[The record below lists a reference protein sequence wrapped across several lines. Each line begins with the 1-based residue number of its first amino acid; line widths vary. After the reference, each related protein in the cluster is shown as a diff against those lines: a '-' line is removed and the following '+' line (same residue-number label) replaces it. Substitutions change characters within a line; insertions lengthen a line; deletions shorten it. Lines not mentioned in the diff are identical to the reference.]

1 MIENPIDSQRISLPF
16 PHRLARHAARIAIGK
31 PGNEAH
37 TLPRDEGKRPRRDA
51 GSHKEGGMDI
61 GIEGL
66 HKRFGNFAALRGVD
80 LKIASGELLALLG
93 PSGSGKTTLL
103 RTLAG
108 LEEPDTGR
116 ILFGERDATRL
127 SLRERRVGLVF
138 QHYALFPHLSVFE
151 NVAFGLRSRRR
162 RDRPDSAELQRR
174 VLELLERMQIGELR
188 ERLPDQLSGG
198 QKQRVALARA
208 MAIEPSVLLLD
219 EPFGAL
225 DAKVRIELRR
235 WLRHIH
241 DQTGYTTVF
250 VTHDQ
255 EEALELADRVVV
267 MREGTIQQDG
277 TPEQVY
283 AEPANAFVYDFLGR
297 SNCIAGHVGGN
308 VFRAAGSDVALPCE
322 RIADG
327 AARLFSRPHD
337 LALVADGEGL
347 AANVIDVRQL
357 AGRSVLTLEL
367 PPQPRTF
374 EVDIGNDA
382 HRDLP
387 ARGDTVFVRPQRYRV
402 FAGT

>member
-1 MIENPIDSQRISLPF
+1 
-16 PHRLARHAARIAIGK
+16 
-31 PGNEAH
+31 
-37 TLPRDEGKRPRRDA
+37 
-51 GSHKEGGMDI
+51 MDI

-66 HKRFGNFAALRGVD
+66 HKRFGTFPALRGVD
-80 LKIASGELLALLG
+80 LRIPSCQLLALLG
-93 PSGSGKTTLL
+93 PAGSGKTHLL
-103 RTLAG
+103 RALAG
-108 LEEPDTGR
+108 LEEPDSGR

-127 SLRERRVGLVF
+127 SLRERNVGLVF

-151 NVAFGLRSRRR
+151 NVAFGLRSRKR
-162 RDRPDSAELQRR
+162 RDRPERADIQKR

-241 DQTGYTTVF
+241 DETGYTTVF

-267 MREGTIQQDG
+267 MREGNIQQDG
-277 TPEQVY
+277 TPEHVY

-297 SNCIAGHVGGN
+297 SNRITGTVQAGAFLAEGC
-308 VFRAAGSDVALPCE
+308 DVAFDCKE
-322 RIADG
+322 VVDG
-327 AARLFSRPHD
+327 PAQMYARPHD
-337 LALVADGEGL
+337 IALVAAGQGFP
-347 AANVIDVRQL
+347 AHVTDVRQL
-357 AGRSVLTLEL
+357 AGRSVVTLQ
-367 PPQPRTF
+367 PAQQPRTL
-374 EVDIGNDA
+374 EIDVGSGNGSPNA
-382 HRDLP
+382 LPSQGDLV
-387 ARGDTVFVRPQRYRV
+387 ALRPLRYRV
-402 FAGT
+402 FADA

>member
-1 MIENPIDSQRISLPF
+1 
-16 PHRLARHAARIAIGK
+16 
-31 PGNEAH
+31 
-37 TLPRDEGKRPRRDA
+37 
-51 GSHKEGGMDI
+51 MDI

-66 HKRFGNFAALRGVD
+66 HKRFGNFAALHGVD
-80 LKIASGELLALLG
+80 LRIASGELLALLG

-108 LEEPDTGR
+108 LEQPDSGR
-116 ILFGERDATRL
+116 ILFGQSDATRL

-138 QHYALFPHLSVFE
+138 QHYALFPHLTVFE
-151 NVAFGLRSRRR
+151 NVAFGLRSRKRR
-162 RDRPDSAELQRR
+162 ERPARAEIQKR

-297 SNCIAGHVGGN
+297 SNCIAGRVGGS
-308 VFRAAGSDVALPCE
+308 VFRADGSDVAFPCE
-322 RIADG
+322 RTADG
-327 AARLFSRPHD
+327 AARLFTRPHD
-337 LALVADGEGL
+337 LVLVAAGEGF
-347 AANVIDVRQL
+347 AANVTAVRQL

-367 PPQPRTF
+367 PQQPRALQF
-374 EVDIGNDA
+374 DVGNDA
-382 HRDLP
+382 KQALP
-387 ARGDTVFVRPQRYRV
+387 ARGDTVAVRPLRYCV

>member
-1 MIENPIDSQRISLPF
+1 
-16 PHRLARHAARIAIGK
+16 
-31 PGNEAH
+31 
-37 TLPRDEGKRPRRDA
+37 
-51 GSHKEGGMDI
+51 MDI

-66 HKRFGNFAALRGVD
+66 HKRFGSFQALHGVD
-80 LKIASGELLALLG
+80 LRIASGELLALLG

-103 RTLAG
+103 RALAG
-108 LEEPDTGR
+108 LEEPDAGR
-116 ILFGERDATRL
+116 ILFGTRDATRL

-138 QHYALFPHLSVFE
+138 QHYALFPHLTVFE

-162 RDRPDSAELQRR
+162 RERPARAELQRR

-235 WLRHIH
+235 WLRQIH
-241 DQTGYTTVF
+241 DETGYTTVF

-267 MREGTIQQDG
+267 MREGRIQQDG

-283 AEPANAFVYDFLGR
+283 TEPASAFVYDFLGR
-297 SNCIAGHVGGN
+297 SNRIAGNVVSG
-308 VFRAAGSDVALPCE
+308 VFRAEGSEATFPCE
-322 RIADG
+322 GVADG
-327 AARLFSRPHD
+327 PAQLFARPHY
-337 LALVADGEGL
+337 LALVAAGEGL
-347 AANVIDVRQL
+347 AASVVEVRHL
-357 AGRSVLTLEL
+357 AGRSVLTLEI
-367 PPQPRTF
+367 PQQTRTV
-374 EVDIGNDA
+374 ELDLGDDA
-382 HRDLP
+382 QHALP
-387 ARGDTVFVRPQRYRV
+387 ARGDLVSVRPLRYRV
-402 FAGT
+402 FAGA

>member
-1 MIENPIDSQRISLPF
+1 MNLRDRFEPIPTPTAGATAEN
-16 PHRLARHAARIAIGK
+16 A
-31 PGNEAH
+31 
-37 TLPRDEGKRPRRDA
+37 PRSDA
-51 GSHKEGGMDI
+51 GRGRTQRHGMDI

-66 HKRFGNFAALRGVD
+66 HKQFGFFPALRGVD
-80 LKIASGELLALLG
+80 LWIASGELLALLG

-103 RTLAG
+103 RALAG
-108 LEEPDTGR
+108 LEEPDAGR
-116 ILFGERDATRL
+116 ILFGQRDATRM

-162 RDRPDSAELQRR
+162 RNRPKSAELKRR
-174 VLELLERMQIGELR
+174 VHELLERMQIGDLS
-188 ERLPDQLSGG
+188 ERLPDQISGG

-241 DQTGYTTVF
+241 DETGYTTVF

-267 MREGTIQQDG
+267 MREGMIQQDG

-283 AEPANAFVYDFLGR
+283 SEPANAFVYDFLGR
-297 SNCIAGHVGGN
+297 SNRLVGSVRDGL
-308 VFRAAGSDVALPCE
+308 FHADGSEAAFACE
-322 RIADG
+322 GMADG
-327 AARLFSRPHD
+327 AAQLYSRPHYVA
-337 LALVADGEGL
+337 LANPGDGL
-347 AANVIDVRQL
+347 AASVTDVRQL
-357 AGRSVLTLEL
+357 AGRSVVTLEL
-367 PPQPRTF
+367 PGQSRAM
-374 EVDIGNDA
+374 EVDIGDDA
-382 HRDLP
+382 QQALP
-387 ARGDTVFVRPQRYRV
+387 ARGDTVCVKPQRYRV
-402 FAGT
+402 FARD

>member
-1 MIENPIDSQRISLPF
+1 
-16 PHRLARHAARIAIGK
+16 
-31 PGNEAH
+31 
-37 TLPRDEGKRPRRDA
+37 
-51 GSHKEGGMDI
+51 MDI

-66 HKRFGNFAALRGVD
+66 HKRFGTFPALRGVD
-80 LKIASGELLALLG
+80 LWIASGELLALLG

-108 LEEPDTGR
+108 LEEPDAGR
-116 ILFGERDATRL
+116 ILFGTRDATHL

-162 RDRPDSAELQRR
+162 RERPKAAELRRR
-174 VLELLERMQIGELR
+174 VVELLERMQIGELR

-241 DQTGYTTVF
+241 DETGYTTVF

-277 TPEQVY
+277 TPEEVY
-283 AEPANAFVYDFLGR
+283 TEPANAFVYDFLGR
-297 SNCIAGHVGGN
+297 SNRIVGTVREGL
-308 VFRAAGSDVALPCE
+308 FRANGSDATFACAGVK
-322 RIADG
+322 DG
-327 AARLFSRPHD
+327 TAQLFARPHY
-337 LALVADGEGL
+337 LALTGTGEGF
-347 AANVIDVRQL
+347 AAKVTEVRQL
-357 AGRSVLTLEL
+357 AGRSVVTLEL
-367 PPQPRTF
+367 PHQPRAV
-374 EVDIGNDA
+374 EVDIGDDA
-382 HRDLP
+382 QHALP
-387 ARGDTVFVRPQRYRV
+387 ARGELVSVRPLRYRV
-402 FAGT
+402 FADL

>member
-1 MIENPIDSQRISLPF
+1 M
-16 PHRLARHAARIAIGK
+16 K
-31 PGNEAH
+31 
-37 TLPRDEGKRPRRDA
+37 
-51 GSHKEGGMDI
+51 I

-66 HKRFGNFAALRGVD
+66 HKRFDMFPALRGVD
-80 LKIASGELLALLG
+80 LLIPSGQLLALLG

-108 LEEPDTGR
+108 LEEPDSGR
-116 ILFGERDATRL
+116 ILFGDRDATRL
-127 SLRERRVGLVF
+127 NLRERNVGLVF

-151 NVAFGLRSRRR
+151 NVAFGLRSRKRR
-162 RDRPDSAELQRR
+162 KRPARAEIQKR
-174 VLELLERMQIGELR
+174 VLELLERMQIGALR

-235 WLRHIH
+235 WLREIH
-241 DQTGYTTVF
+241 DETGYTTVF

-283 AEPANAFVYDFLGR
+283 AEPVSAFVYEFLGR
-297 SNCIAGHVGGN
+297 SNRIAGIVREG
-308 VFRAAGSDVALPCE
+308 VFHADGCDATYACDGV
-322 RIADG
+322 ADG
-327 AARLFSRPHD
+327 ATQLYARPHD
-337 LALVADGEGL
+337 FAFVDAGEGL
-347 AANVIDVRQL
+347 ASGVTDVRHL

-367 PPQPRTF
+367 PGQSRVLEF
-374 EVDIGNDA
+374 DVGNDA
-382 HRDLP
+382 QVKPP
-387 ARGDTVFVRPQRYRV
+387 ARGETVSVHPLRYRV
-402 FAGT
+402 FGGANGNIA

>member
-1 MIENPIDSQRISLPF
+1 
-16 PHRLARHAARIAIGK
+16 
-31 PGNEAH
+31 
-37 TLPRDEGKRPRRDA
+37 
-51 GSHKEGGMDI
+51 MDI

-66 HKRFGNFAALRGVD
+66 HKQFGTFPALRGID

-103 RTLAG
+103 RSLAG
-108 LEEPDTGR
+108 LEEPDSGR
-116 ILFGERDATRL
+116 IAFGERDATHL

-138 QHYALFPHLSVFE
+138 QHYALFPHLTVFE

-162 RDRPDSAELQRR
+162 RERPARAEIQKR

-267 MREGTIQQDG
+267 MRDGQIQQDG

-283 AEPANAFVYDFLGR
+283 TEPASAFVYDFLGR
-297 SNCIAGHVGGN
+297 SNRLSGSVRGGA
-308 VFRAAGSDVALPCE
+308 FQADGSDVAFACE

-327 AARLFSRPHD
+327 RAQMYARPHD
-337 LALVADGEGL
+337 FALVDANEGFP
-347 AANVIDVRQL
+347 AHVIDVRQL
-357 AGRSVLTLEL
+357 AGRSVIILRTAQQDRVLEMEAGNGALQAL
-367 PPQPRTF
+367 PTAG
-374 EVDIGNDA
+374 ELVA
-382 HRDLP
+382 
-387 ARGDTVFVRPQRYRV
+387 VRPSRYQV
-402 FAGT
+402 FPGT

>member
-1 MIENPIDSQRISLPF
+1 
-16 PHRLARHAARIAIGK
+16 
-31 PGNEAH
+31 
-37 TLPRDEGKRPRRDA
+37 
-51 GSHKEGGMDI
+51 MDI

-66 HKRFGNFAALRGVD
+66 HKRFGSFQALHGVD
-80 LKIASGELLALLG
+80 LRIASGELLALLG

-103 RTLAG
+103 RALAG
-108 LEEPDTGR
+108 LEEPDAGR
-116 ILFGERDATRL
+116 ILFGTRDATRL

-138 QHYALFPHLSVFE
+138 QHYALFPHLTVFE

-162 RDRPDSAELQRR
+162 RERPARAELQRR

-235 WLRHIH
+235 WLRQIH
-241 DQTGYTTVF
+241 DETGYTTVF

-267 MREGTIQQDG
+267 MREGRIQQDG

-283 AEPANAFVYDFLGR
+283 TEPASAFVYDFLGR
-297 SNCIAGHVGGN
+297 SNRIAGSVVSG
-308 VFRAAGSDVALPCE
+308 VFRADGSETTFPCE
-322 RIADG
+322 GVADG
-327 AARLFSRPHD
+327 PAHLFARPHY
-337 LALVADGEGL
+337 LALVAAGEGF
-347 AANVIDVRQL
+347 AASVVEVRHL

-367 PPQPRTF
+367 PQQTRAV
-374 EVDIGNDA
+374 ELDLGDDA
-382 HRDLP
+382 QHALP
-387 ARGDTVFVRPQRYRV
+387 ARGDLVSLRPLRYRV
-402 FAGT
+402 FAGA

>member
-1 MIENPIDSQRISLPF
+1 
-16 PHRLARHAARIAIGK
+16 
-31 PGNEAH
+31 
-37 TLPRDEGKRPRRDA
+37 
-51 GSHKEGGMDI
+51 MDI

-66 HKRFGNFAALRGVD
+66 HKRFGTFPALCGVD

-108 LEEPDTGR
+108 LEEPDSGR
-116 ILFGERDATRL
+116 ILFGEQDATRL

-162 RDRPDSAELQRR
+162 RERPKAAELKRR

-241 DQTGYTTVF
+241 DETGYTTVF

-267 MREGTIQQDG
+267 MREGEIQQDG
-277 TPEQVY
+277 TPEEVY
-283 AEPANAFVYDFLGR
+283 TNPASAFVYDFLGR
-297 SNCIAGHVGGN
+297 SNRLTGVVRDG
-308 VFRAAGSDVALPCE
+308 VFRADGSDATFACE
-322 RIADG
+322 GVADG
-327 AARLFSRPHD
+327 AAQLFARPHY
-337 LALVADGEGL
+337 LALAAAGEGF
-347 AANVIDVRQL
+347 AGSVAEVRNL
-357 AGRSVLTLEL
+357 AGRSVVTLAL
-367 PPQPRTF
+367 PQQARTV
-374 EVDIGNDA
+374 EVDVGDDA
-382 HRDLP
+382 QQALP
-387 ARGDTVFVRPQRYRV
+387 ARGELVCVRPLRYRV
-402 FAGT
+402 FAGV

>member
-1 MIENPIDSQRISLPF
+1 
-16 PHRLARHAARIAIGK
+16 
-31 PGNEAH
+31 
-37 TLPRDEGKRPRRDA
+37 
-51 GSHKEGGMDI
+51 MDI

-66 HKRFGNFAALRGVD
+66 HKRFGTFAALRGVD

-108 LEEPDTGR
+108 LEEPDSGR
-116 ILFGERDATRL
+116 ILFGERNATRL

-162 RDRPDSAELQRR
+162 RDRPKAAELKRR
-174 VLELLERMQIGELR
+174 VTELLERMQIGELR

-235 WLRHIH
+235 WLRRIH

-267 MREGTIQQDG
+267 MHEGKIQQDG
-277 TPEQVY
+277 TPERVY
-283 AEPANAFVYDFLGR
+283 AEPDSAFVYDFLGR
-297 SNCIAGHVGGN
+297 SNRIAGNVRGG
-308 VFRAAGSDVALPCE
+308 VFRADGCDAGFACTEV
-322 RIADG
+322 ADG
-327 AARLFSRPHD
+327 QAQLYARPHD
-337 LALVADGEGL
+337 LALVAAGEGF

-357 AGRSVLTLEL
+357 AGRHVLSLEL
-367 PPQPRTF
+367 PRQPRVLEF
-374 EVDIGNDA
+374 DVGNDA
-382 HRDLP
+382 RQTLP
-387 ARGDTVFVRPQRYRV
+387 ARGETVSVRPLRYRV
-402 FAGT
+402 FAVS

>member
-1 MIENPIDSQRISLPF
+1 
-16 PHRLARHAARIAIGK
+16 
-31 PGNEAH
+31 
-37 TLPRDEGKRPRRDA
+37 
-51 GSHKEGGMDI
+51 MDI
-61 GIEGL
+61 RIEGL
-66 HKRFGNFAALRGVD
+66 HKRFGTFPALRGVD

-127 SLRERRVGLVF
+127 SQRERRVGLVF

-162 RDRPDSAELQRR
+162 SERPARAEIQRR

-241 DQTGYTTVF
+241 DETGYTTVF

-267 MREGTIQQDG
+267 MREGRIQQDG
-277 TPEQVY
+277 TPEHVY
-283 AEPANAFVYDFLGR
+283 AEPASAFVYDFLGR
-297 SNCIAGHVGGN
+297 SNCITGAVRAGA
-308 VFRAAGSDVALPCE
+308 FRADGCDVAFACE
-322 RIADG
+322 RVVDG
-327 AARLFSRPHD
+327 PAQMYARPHD
-337 LALVADGEGL
+337 FALVAAGEGL
-347 AANVIDVRQL
+347 PAHVIDVRQL
-357 AGRSVLTLEL
+357 AGRSVLTV
-367 PPQPRTF
+367 QPAQQSRALDM
-374 EVDIGNDA
+374 DIGNGA
-382 HRDLP
+382 QQNLP
-387 ARGDTVFVRPQRYRV
+387 ATGALVAVRPQRYRV
-402 FAGT
+402 FAGA